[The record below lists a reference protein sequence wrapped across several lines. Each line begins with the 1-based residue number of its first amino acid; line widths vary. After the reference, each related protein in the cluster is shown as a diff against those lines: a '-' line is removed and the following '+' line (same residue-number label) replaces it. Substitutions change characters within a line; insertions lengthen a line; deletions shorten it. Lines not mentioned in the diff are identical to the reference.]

1 MVLPSDSGLQWRW
14 AHNQSAFCKLAQHSQ
29 DFFLISGVPLPL
41 DISQHF
47 LTHMQLLCLLCQVSN
62 FLFSLLGILPSAQSH
77 FLSWHT
83 FHKLEPTMQWTTSL
97 AGIRYGT
104 RVSMVCWESQELKN
118 KISGSPKCLQN
129 QHIPISE
136 GGAALLLCLP
146 WPFPAFQ
153 SEGLFCVSGWFLLVL
168 PSQHKCL
175 PHTHV
180 LTITYNTE
188 LSLFCLIIHW
198 LSHSLLSPRWQYLEF
213 WELRGPTVSAYTLIK
228 KIL

>member
-1 MVLPSDSGLQWRW
+1 
-14 AHNQSAFCKLAQHSQ
+14 
-29 DFFLISGVPLPL
+29 
-41 DISQHF
+41 
-47 LTHMQLLCLLCQVSN
+47 
-62 FLFSLLGILPSAQSH
+62 
-77 FLSWHT
+77 
-83 FHKLEPTMQWTTSL
+83 MQWTTSL
-97 AGIRYGT
+97 SGIRSGT

-153 SEGLFCVSGWFLLVL
+153 SEGLFCVSGWFLPVL
-168 PSQHKCL
+168 PSQRKRL

-188 LSLFCLIIHW
+188 LSPFYLIIHG

-213 WELRGPTVSAYTLIK
+213 RELRGPTVSAYTLIK
-228 KIL
+228 NIIIYPSYNNTCQHPSIFPSLRYGGKGETVIDKIGTWSNRS